1 MIQQIHEVGE
11 VMTLL
16 DVASRLDLEL
26 YATSSGTVI
35 PHEQPREGYARGS
48 GTGVGIHGQRV
59 WAS

>member
-1 MIQQIHEVGE
+1 
-11 VMTLL
+11 MTLL